1 MISGS
6 WQRHKA
12 EGKGLTVTFDAL
24 CERRGQQERARPK
37 GAPQGTHQVPPMAE
51 TGIPAPEVFHNLQ
64 EEGRRHPRKTGGGGN
79 NFSETTQI
87 CRWDAISH
95 TRWKFIQI
103 STNFIPKFF
112 QQHFTYTWEN
122 IKKKCM
128 RTIMDHNKSFWKE
141 KSQTSKSQAPPKFE
155 KNPSF
160 GVTLNLIHP
169 WAKLTK
175 P

>member
-64 EEGRRHPRKTGGGGN
+64 EEGRRHPRKTGGGGATISPKQRRSADGMPYHTLDGN
-79 NFSETTQI
+79 SFKFQQISFRNFFNS
-87 CRWDAISH
+87 ISH
-95 TRWKFIQI
+95 TLEK
-103 STNFIPKFF
+103 TL
-112 QQHFTYTWEN
+112 
-122 IKKKCM
+122 KKNACV
-128 RTIMDHNKSFWKE
+128 
-141 KSQTSKSQAPPKFE
+141 P
-155 KNPSF
+155 
-160 GVTLNLIHP
+160 
-169 WAKLTK
+169 
-175 P
+175 